1 MRHVPFAITEAHAAA
16 WLGHMRAA
24 LDAEEDLPPEVR
36 QAMDDHIANAAAHLV
51 NTEG

>member
-1 MRHVPFAITEAHAAA
+1 MRHVPFVITEAHAAA

-24 LDAEEDLPPEVR
+24 LDAEPDLPAEVR

-51 NTEG
+51 NAQ